1 MTNTFHEGDQ
11 GGQFLADQAAVS
23 DVRRQRSD
31 RLAALRTPVFGK
43 SVLFNGQ
50 RRFLDVHLLHDAG
63 KVSIA
68 MHGAAAAGTDFESV
82 LLEVSDLFG
91 REGLAFVLGVAGLAA
106 DGTLGPVLKGGL
118 GLDDVRGRGL
128 GGRGGILAGSGKVF
142 AQRVSSEET
151 ESNLACSAF
160 TCACSRRQFGQG
172 FLAAVSIAAV
182 LWVLPTTGC
191 VGKEKA
197 RAYAVNAYPFSMPIC
212 SAKLTYFIPCSAASV
227 TIGQEL
233 FAQPGE

>member
-23 DVRRQRSD
+23 DVRRQQRSD

-142 AQRVSSEET
+142 AQAREFRRDGVEFG
-151 ESNLACSAF
+151 LQRIHFAL
-160 TCACSRRQFGQG
+160 CSRRQFGQG

-197 RAYAVNAYPFSMPIC
+197 RAYAVNAYGHSNEIRKEEC
-212 SAKLTYFIPCSAASV
+212 
-227 TIGQEL
+227 
-233 FAQPGE
+233 AQL

>member
-23 DVRRQRSD
+23 DVRRQRRSD

-142 AQRVSSEET
+142 AQAREFRRDGVEFGLQRIHLRLQPSAVRTGFSCSCFHSSCSMGVANDRLRREGKGSSLRGERLREVSH
-151 ESNLACSAF
+151 AHH
-160 TCACSRRQFGQG
+160 QH
-172 FLAAVSIAAV
+172 
-182 LWVLPTTGC
+182 
-191 VGKEKA
+191 
-197 RAYAVNAYPFSMPIC
+197 
-212 SAKLTYFIPCSAASV
+212 
-227 TIGQEL
+227 
-233 FAQPGE
+233 

>member
-1 MTNTFHEGDQ
+1 MTSPLHEGDQ

-23 DVRRQRSD
+23 DVRRQRQPD

-128 GGRGGILAGSGKVF
+128 GGRGGILAGSGKVC
-142 AQRVSSEET
+142 AGRVSSEET
-151 ESNLACSAF
+151 ESNLACKRIHGS
-160 TCACSRRQFGQG
+160 CSRRQFGQG
-172 FLAAVSIAAV
+172 FLAAVSI
-182 LWVLPTTGC
+182 G
-191 VGKEKA
+191 
-197 RAYAVNAYPFSMPIC
+197 RNR
-212 SAKLTYFIPCSAASV
+212 
-227 TIGQEL
+227 
-233 FAQPGE
+233 